1 MQALPRIDPTR
12 AKKQVAIAA
21 IEKPGFSSST
31 PGLICT
37 TLGDRMQAQ
46 ESLMPWPEVEARLS
60 TGQRAR
66 TISASS
72 HRRFSGSPRVNL
84 FKARLQGS

>member
-1 MQALPRIDPTR
+1 MQALPRIDPR
-12 AKKQVAIAA
+12 EQKKQVAIAA
-21 IEKPGFSSST
+21 IVKPGFFQQDS
-31 PGLICT
+31 GLICT

-46 ESLMPWPEVEARLS
+46 ESLMPWPELEARLPA
-60 TGQRAR
+60 GRR
-66 TISASS
+66 KRVISVAS